1 MPRRPSV
8 NPANFT
14 VAELKAMLAAKTR
27 IDELETQRDD
37 LVKNLNAVEKE
48 LASLLAGVKS
58 SRGKTGRR
66 AKKTAVKRGAKK
78 AAAKRGAKKAGRK
91 VAAKAAKASKRKRAT
106 PAGRVTIEAIVV
118 DLLKKTGRPMAFQD
132 LLATIKKQK
141 LVKTKSANFAN
152 VLRRTLSTSKAVKRA
167 GRGVYR
173 V

>member
-1 MPRRPSV
+1 V

-14 VAELKAMLAAKTR
+14 VAELKAMLEAKTR
-27 IDELETQRDD
+27 IDELEAQRDE

-58 SRGKTGRR
+58 SRGKTGGRKRTVARR
-66 AKKTAVKRGAKK
+66 VAKT

-91 VAAKAAKASKRKRAT
+91 VAAKASKKTAPAKGRAT
-106 PAGRVTIEAIVV
+106 IESVVV
-118 DLLKKTGRPMAFQD
+118 DLLKKAGEPVVFQD

-152 VLRRTLSTSKAVKRA
+152 VLRRTLSTSKAVRRA